1 MLQRLSEWD
10 ELTQEEQQ
18 NLLAE
23 LDQLQMTVTEDLSG
37 LKKLLAL
44 DYDINST
51 LEELKS
57 SIRKTG
63 QEKRRQRQESKQ
75 AEQWKENRPKLVK
88 SIAVPVTIASAQDL
102 DELIR
107 QLQDLKSELGSY
119 AELELTIRIQGEK

>member
-63 QEKRRQRQESKQ
+63 QEKLRQRQEIQQ
-75 AEQWKENRPKLVK
+75 AAQWKENRPKLVK

-102 DELIR
+102 DALIR

>member
-1 MLQRLSEWD
+1 MEWLNSRRQ
-10 ELTQEEQQ
+10 ELT
-18 NLLAE
+18 LKAE
-23 LDQLQMTVTEDLSG
+23 LVHHVTDDRDE
-37 LKKLLAL
+37 KLLAR

-63 QEKRRQRQESKQ
+63 QEKRRQRQESEQ
-75 AEQWKENRPKLVK
+75 AEKWKENRPKLVK

-102 DELIR
+102 DALIC